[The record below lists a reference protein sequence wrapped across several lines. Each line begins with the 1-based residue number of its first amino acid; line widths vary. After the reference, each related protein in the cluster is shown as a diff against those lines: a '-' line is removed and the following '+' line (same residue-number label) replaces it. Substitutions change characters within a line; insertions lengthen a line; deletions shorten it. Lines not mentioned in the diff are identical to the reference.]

1 VTDQLTPNGLHE
13 LSIIYVNG
21 DHRPLGPY
29 SPSSASHSSAQSS
42 PVQRPVS
49 LPTVLY
55 APFPPTSHED
65 PSPSHSLYVPYSDSS
80 SPPPQIAIAPP
91 LIPVQNLHISFM
103 HHNLQD
109 PLESH
114 AYLSPAG
121 FVPQP
126 SPDLGFHSHQTT
138 NSAQGSVH
146 SGESPTP
153 TDHSWSQYSVTVSF
167 DGRLQSTSPSY
178 TYASPSDWSPSPS
191 FMSEEYE
198 ARSASGSRIEL
209 PGAII
214 PRRLQQHSAEI
225 SDPAFTRLF

>member
-1 VTDQLTPNGLHE
+1 M
-13 LSIIYVNG
+13 NG
-21 DHRPLGPY
+21 DHRLLGPY

-55 APFPPTSHED
+55 APFPLTSHGD
-65 PSPSHSLYVPYSDSS
+65 PSPSHSLYVPYNGSS

-91 LIPVQNLHISFM
+91 LIPVQNLHISSM
-103 HHNLQD
+103 PHSLQD
-109 PLESH
+109 PWESH
-114 AYLSPAG
+114 TYLSPAG

-126 SPDLGFHSHQTT
+126 LPDLGFHNHPTT

-153 TDHSWSQYSVTVSF
+153 SWHDSQYSVTASF
-167 DGRLQSTSPSY
+167 DGRFQSTSPSY
-178 TYASPSDWSPSPS
+178 TYASHSDWSPSPS

-198 ARSASGSRIEL
+198 VHSAPGSRFEL
-209 PGAII
+209 PGTII
-214 PRRLQQHSAEI
+214 PRQLQQPSTEI
-225 SDPAFTRLF
+225 SDPAFARLF